1 MKTKKIKV
9 FLGGYVNYTNAQNL
23 NCRALAKYLNKGK
36 IECAAML
43 FPNGNLSVD
52 SDWVGIKLFK
62 CLRPQCYF
70 RYLTYLRGIMWCD
83 VAYLPKGEIWEFCS
97 RCLKWF
103 GKKSF
108 TTVEGV
114 ISGTN
119 LDKSIVSYGSK
130 EAIVNVYS
138 FTTKTYAIT
147 KYMSEKNKEL
157 LGINSDGVL
166 YLGIDTELFQPQSR
180 PRDKLHNIAF
190 IGNNI
195 RYKGI
200 DDFYA
205 IAEKFPE
212 LTFHIVGGGI
222 GYDVVEEI
230 GSKGL
235 RNCVYHGL
243 MDHTQISE
251 FLKGIDLHIFPSR
264 SEGFPKVTLETAA
277 MGVPSIVYSDYGA
290 SEWITTGKNG
300 YVVDKID
307 DIEVILKDLQ
317 QSPWKLNTLADE
329 AIKLAESFDW
339 RVLIKDWEKVIENLV
354 R

>member
-1 MKTKKIKV
+1 
-9 FLGGYVNYTNAQNL
+9 
-23 NCRALAKYLNKGK
+23 
-36 IECAAML
+36 ML

-52 SDWVGIKLFK
+52 SDLVGIKLFK